1 MPLTDTAIRNAK
13 PGDKPIRLSD
23 GGMQVI
29 ELRRVWP
36 VLDYEPTGPY
46 WDLTF
51 VSKS

>member
-1 MPLTDTAIRNAK
+1 MEGYRALAAA
-13 PGDKPIRLSD
+13 LQF
-23 GGMQVI
+23 GMKVA

-51 VSKS
+51 TP